1 MSHYFSLHFLFFFC
15 LFFKFLWCLCGFSPP
30 QMLDN
35 VLMRI
40 KKLLYECVCDCV
52 NEIKDMLYVDAF
64 TFMFW

>member
-1 MSHYFSLHFLFFFC
+1 
-15 LFFKFLWCLCGFSPP
+15 
-30 QMLDN
+30 MLDN